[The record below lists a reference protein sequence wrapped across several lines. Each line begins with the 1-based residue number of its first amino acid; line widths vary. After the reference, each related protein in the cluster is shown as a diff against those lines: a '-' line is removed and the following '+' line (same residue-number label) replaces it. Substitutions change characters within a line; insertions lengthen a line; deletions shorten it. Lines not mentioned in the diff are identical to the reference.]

1 MPLPPDLAHIHCGLG
16 IFADVWVPVHREEAE
31 KRAVWVAWIN
41 MEAHYGDPPGQA
53 AMGVFHRALP
63 YNNPK
68 ALHLALLSV
77 LERAEQAGALPD
89 LAALCEGLCVLPVR
103 GVSSR

>member
-1 MPLPPDLAHIHCGLG
+1 MSLTHFP
-16 IFADVWVPVHREEAE
+16 VPTNDSLMKQTVVYREEAE

-41 MEAHYGDPPGQA
+41 MEAHYGEPPGQA
-53 AMGVFHRALP
+53 AMAIFHRALP

-77 LERAEQAGALPD
+77 LERAEQVCLTS
-89 LAALCEGLCVLPVR
+89 LF
-103 GVSSR
+103 